1 MALDFQCGPRSG
13 SGGSQGLD
21 QVQFVALLAGEDRSL
36 FVVFHQ
42 LLHGGELALSNAVL
56 VVLVQLHFEMLV
68 FGLGLQ

>member
-1 MALDFQCGPRSG
+1 MALDFPCRSRSG

-21 QVQFVALLAGEDRSL
+21 QVQFVALLTGEDRRL

-42 LLHGGELALSNAVL
+42 LLHGAELALSNAVQ
-56 VVLVQLHFEMLV
+56 VVLQLHFEMLV